1 MVKQIILTY
10 NKEFSCEYL
19 VDDVCI
25 SRSFKAKEHTFT
37 LHPAPCNIKIKI
49 DPYKIKPTVRIDG
62 ILVNYGLAQ
71 ITPWDHML
79 ELDLQ
84 GDFFDRYF
92 ENIVESKRLYL
103 GIDKS
108 EIHKKIGLE
117 DLSDLV
123 DKIEGRIS

>member
-1 MVKQIILTY
+1 MVKQITLTHSE
-10 NKEFSCEYL
+10 EFSCEYL
-19 VDDVCI
+19 IDDVWV
-25 SRSFKAKEHTFT
+25 SRSSKAKEHTFD
-37 LHPAPCNIKIKI
+37 LHPAPCNIKIML

-62 ILVNYGLAQ
+62 IMVNYGLAQ

-79 ELDLQ
+79 ELDIPQ
-84 GDFFDRYF
+84 DFFDRYF
-92 ENIVESKRLYL
+92 EKIVESKRLYL